1 MVWNIR
7 RVETMDHRTLRGV
20 ALAAVLAL
28 TPMAALACGS
38 LDQKIHVG
46 QVTGVD
52 KKASSFT
59 IFDVQTASPI
69 TFVSDGT
76 LLEGLENVRGMV
88 QVKYEHD
95 GDALRAIDIRY

>member
-1 MVWNIR
+1 MHR
-7 RVETMDHRTLRGV
+7 RTFRGV
-20 ALAAVLAL
+20 ALATAL
-28 TPMAALACGS
+28 FLMPTAALACLS
-38 LDQKIHVG
+38 AEQKTHVG

-52 KKASSFT
+52 KKAGSFT

-69 TFVSDGT
+69 SFVSDKA
-76 LLEGLENVRGMV
+76 LLEGLENVHGMV

>member
-1 MVWNIR
+1 
-7 RVETMDHRTLRGV
+7 MDHGTLRGV
-20 ALAAVLAL
+20 ALAAAL
-28 TPMAALACGS
+28 LLMPTAALACGS
-38 LDQKIHVG
+38 AEQKTHVG

-52 KKASSFT
+52 KKAGSFT

-69 TFVSDGT
+69 SFVSDKA
-76 LLEGLENVRGMV
+76 LLEGLENVHGMV